1 MLRVAA
7 FLKNAKFREL
17 GFESASRGGLKKY
30 AGLHFE
36 PDGGRRYAFERLP
49 HRADA
54 GQSTSSDGRPG
65 FTTRN
70 LPQK

>member
-1 MLRVAA
+1 VKGYLVDTNIPSELTRETPDARVAA

-36 PDGGRRYAFERLP
+36 PDGGRRVRI
-49 HRADA
+49 
-54 GQSTSSDGRPG
+54 
-65 FTTRN
+65 
-70 LPQK
+70 